1 MPILLKVEWVG
12 HAEAVDGSRRVAFIG
27 GNWAG
32 SRWRHTAE
40 NAVIYID
47 GKSFSYYIQN
57 QGRPMNIIVAINGN
71 GAKHLATRED
81 TVLLKYLMDMPEPPV
96 LVA

>member
-12 HAEAVDGSRRVAFIG
+12 HAEAADGTRRVVFIG

-47 GKSFSYYIQN
+47 GKSFSYYIQSD
-57 QGRPMNIIVAINGN
+57 GRPMNLIVVNAADGSKRL
-71 GAKHLATRED
+71 GTRED
-81 TVLLKYLMDMPEPPV
+81 TVLLQHLLAMPEPPV
-96 LVA
+96 LAA

>member
-12 HAEAVDGSRRVAFIG
+12 CAEAADGTRRVVFIG

-47 GKSFSYYIQN
+47 GKSFSYYIQI
-57 QGRPMNIIVAINGN
+57 GARPMNLIVSTNGK
-71 GAKHLATRED
+71 GEKQLATRED
-81 TVLLKYLMDMPEPPV
+81 TVLLQHLLTMPEPPV
-96 LVA
+96 LAA

>member
-12 HAEAVDGSRRVAFIG
+12 HAEAADGSRRVVFIG

-32 SRWRHTAE
+32 SRWSHTAE
-40 NAVIYID
+40 NAVTYID
-47 GKSFSYYIQN
+47 TKSFSYYIQN
-57 QGRPMNIIVAINGN
+57 QGRPMNIIVASNGN

-81 TVLLKYLMDMPEPPV
+81 TVLLQHLLDMPEPPV
-96 LVA
+96 LAA